1 MKETLITAEA
11 EDLNPLIISLKEEL
25 TNFSKTLIRRMARA
39 IDRVM
44 IKDRSVR
51 EVKRDLQMNIKFS
64 FKPDLNYLGQACDI
78 VAMPYLRT
86 KISGGFKKPR
96 I

>member
-1 MKETLITAEA
+1 MKDTFITAEA

-25 TNFSKTLIRRMARA
+25 TNSSKKLI
-39 IDRVM
+39 
-44 IKDRSVR
+44 RSVR
-51 EVKRDLQMNIKFS
+51 EEVKRDLQMNIKFS
-64 FKPDLNYLGQACDI
+64 FKSDLNYLGQACDI

-86 KISGGFKKPR
+86 KVSGGFKKPR